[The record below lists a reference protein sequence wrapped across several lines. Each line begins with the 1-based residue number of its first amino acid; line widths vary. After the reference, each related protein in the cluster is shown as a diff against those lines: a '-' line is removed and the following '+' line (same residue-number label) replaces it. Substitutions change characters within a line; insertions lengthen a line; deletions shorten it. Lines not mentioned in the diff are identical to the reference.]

1 MNNRR
6 LVSETLL
13 PAVENVLK
21 RRAIPYKME
30 KGSDGK
36 FYCLSDLSA
45 NNFHKIIVRAK
56 MEKETEEQGL
66 TIPYISKTEMD
77 DYDVIE
83 ELNGVFVV
91 HE

>member
-1 MNNRR
+1 
-6 LVSETLL
+6 
-13 PAVENVLK
+13 
-21 RRAIPYKME
+21 
-30 KGSDGK
+30 
-36 FYCLSDLSA
+36 
-45 NNFHKIIVRAK
+45 

-66 TIPYISKTEMD
+66 TIPYISKMEMD